1 MYFSKKKTFNRLA
14 TASTFIK
21 FEPKWLD
28 LDNRPVFALSGQH
41 SPTIPL
47 YHVRSSIDSFGRRF
61 VIIGLEAIDHQQ
73 QNIVFYETQSKEN
86 TDKEDL
92 FMCYYSDTT
101 GENCVIHRKTSDEQL
116 TYILQR
122 YAQRIDHRASMTEYE
137 NAKLLHPL
145 INL

>member
-28 LDNRPVFALSGQH
+28 LDKRPVFALSGQH

-47 YHVRSSIDSFGRRF
+47 HHVRSSIDSFGRRF

-73 QNIVFYETQSKEN
+73 QNIVFLEVESEDGHN
-86 TDKEDL
+86 EDKL
-92 FMCYYSDTT
+92 YMCYNSDST
-101 GENCVIHRKTSDEQL
+101 GELRVVYIETTDEQIR
-116 TYILQR
+116 YIVER
-122 YAQRIDHRASMTEYE
+122 YAQRIENKASMVEYE
-137 NAKLLHPL
+137 NT
-145 INL
+145 

>member
-73 QNIVFYETQSKEN
+73 QNIVFLEVESEDGYNE
-86 TDKEDL
+86 DKL
-92 FMCYYSDTT
+92 YMCYNSDST
-101 GENCVIHRKTSDEQL
+101 GELRVVYIETTDEQIR
-116 TYILQR
+116 YIVER
-122 YAQRIDHRASMTEYE
+122 YAQRIENKASMVEYE
-137 NAKLLHPL
+137 NT
-145 INL
+145 